1 MFEEVKFILNEK
13 IAELLQPKPIATVIA
28 LILLA
33 AILIVISR
41 KTHYNVRTLTYGALA
56 IAASFILS
64 YIKIF
69 SLPYGGTITLASML
83 PMFIFAYIAGP
94 RAGLRAGMSYGVL
107 QYIQEPFFV
116 HWAQFLLDFPLA
128 FSLLG
133 LAGLFRKNHYLGA
146 LVGSMARFVCH
157 FLSGVVF
164 FASYAGEQ
172 NVFVYS
178 FMYNMSYILPD
189 VLICMAALAIPGVKN
204 MIKRLT
210 HLSAESAA

>member
-1 MFEEVKFILNEK
+1 MFEEIKIILHEK
-13 IAELLQPKPIATVIA
+13 IVELLQPRPIATVIA
-28 LILLA
+28 LLLLA

-41 KTHYNVRTLTYGALA
+41 KTNYNVRTLTYGALA

-64 YIKIF
+64 YIKIV

-94 RAGLRAGMSYGVL
+94 KAGLLAGLSYGLL

-116 HWAQFLLDFPLA
+116 HWVQFLLDYPLA

-146 LVGSMARFVCH
+146 VVGSMGRFVCH

-164 FASYAGEQ
+164 FASYAGDQ

-178 FMYNMSYILPD
+178 LMYNMSYILPD
-189 VLICMAALAIPGVKN
+189 MLICIAVLAIPSVRG
-204 MIKRLT
+204 MINRLRVI
-210 HLSAESAA
+210 SPESVA